1 MDIKTLQ
8 YFIAIA
14 ECGNFSKAAK
24 KLYMTQPPLSKQI
37 QLLESE
43 LGVLLI
49 ERGSR
54 ECTLTDA
61 GKRLYDYAQSIIDI
75 SNAAIQ
81 DMETFS
87 HGNNGILRIGVAS
100 SASNLLLTIIEKS
113 FAKQYPEI
121 IYQLFEKNTF
131 ELINLL
137 EKSVIE
143 VALLRSPFP
152 DNASFHSEI
161 IKKESIIAV
170 ASENFFDDTTE
181 TFNVLDL
188 DNNPVIIY
196 RLWESTIKKALE
208 NLGVMPKYICIN
220 DDARTSMAWACSG
233 LGIALLPSSSIYNI
247 DHSSIICKPLN
258 HCSFETEIALAWKT
272 SNYISP
278 VTKNFIRTI
287 RTFKKT
293 FNNNLT
299 AL

>member
-81 DMETFS
+81 DMDTFS
-87 HGNNGILRIGVAS
+87 HGNNGVLRIGVAS

-113 FAKQYPEI
+113 FAKQYPEV

-152 DNASFHSEI
+152 DNASFHSET

-170 ASENFFDDTTE
+170 ASENF
-181 TFNVLDL
+181 LMIL
-188 DNNPVIIY
+188 Q
-196 RLWESTIKKALE
+196 K
-208 NLGVMPKYICIN
+208 
-220 DDARTSMAWACSG
+220 
-233 LGIALLPSSSIYNI
+233 LLM
-247 DHSSIICKPLN
+247 
-258 HCSFETEIALAWKT
+258 F
-272 SNYISP
+272 
-278 VTKNFIRTI
+278 
-287 RTFKKT
+287 
-293 FNNNLT
+293 
-299 AL
+299 